1 MVEDYSKTD
10 LMRTPAVCRR
20 NVTRK
25 SAGQSTNHYYVKVAR
40 QKLKL
45 KTVCRRCVTG
55 KSAGDTTT
63 SIMSEP
69 IIKFCQGHTTKPNC
83 RIGHWPRGSMDTI
96 GSETKRS
103 FSWGSKMSKP
113 NSVVFSRG
121 SIGIKGIII
130 SRNRLFESLPKR
142 GR

>member
-1 MVEDYSKTD
+1 MA
-10 LMRTPAVCRR
+10 AVCRR

-45 KTVCRRCVTG
+45 KLKTVCRRCVTG

-69 IIKFCQGHTTKPNC
+69 IIKLCQGHTTNPNC

-96 GSETKRS
+96 ASNALDLKLSAVSHGVLRC
-103 FSWGSKMSKP
+103 P
-113 NSVVFSRG
+113 NQIVWFVVG
-121 SIGIKGIII
+121 EGLGLKGQ
-130 SRNRLFESLPKR
+130 
-142 GR
+142 